1 MQGIEALENYLDPP
15 KPGESNEETA
25 HIGLDPPS
33 MGTGSSTPST
43 VGKPTQEKP
52 PPIVWRKGKHGKDI
66 HYDPAKDRVIS
77 SLFTRTFRTPI
88 ASFSYVKYFKKYL

>member
-1 MQGIEALENYLDPP
+1 MSYLFDLQGIEALENYLDPP

-43 VGKPTQEKP
+43 VEKPTQEKP

-77 SLFTRTFRTPI
+77 SLFT
-88 ASFSYVKYFKKYL
+88 